1 MDYKRAD
8 EIVKR
13 KTIHVDLS
21 IIDDAP
27 ITRSERINFIYAV
40 IIDGENKFGGYNIQ
54 RLINKFV
61 LIYGATRKT
70 VIDYFQ
76 TLERAGYTYIDSNL
90 KVRPMERESNDQAKK
105 SPETILNK
113 K

>member
-1 MDYKRAD
+1 MDFKRANK
-8 EIVKR
+8 IKKK
-13 KTIHVDLS
+13 KTAYVDLS

-27 ITRSERINFIYAV
+27 VTRNERINFIYAV

-70 VIDYFQ
+70 VIDYFK
-76 TLERAGYTYIDSNL
+76 TLERAGYTYIDTNL
-90 KVRPMERESNDQAKK
+90 KVRPLKKESEKDD
-105 SPETILNK
+105 LNG
-113 K
+113 